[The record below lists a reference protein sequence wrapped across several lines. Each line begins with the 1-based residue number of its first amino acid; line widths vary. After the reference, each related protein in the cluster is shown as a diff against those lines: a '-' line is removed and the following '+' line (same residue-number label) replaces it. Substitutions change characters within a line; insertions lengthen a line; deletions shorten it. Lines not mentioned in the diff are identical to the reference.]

1 MSKKVNK
8 KIDNI
13 ERFLSNFWK
22 IFPNLTSITFNED
35 VIQPFL
41 QNSLNFCELLSNN
54 ILGFYGSPLGSG
66 ANGSV
71 GILRI
76 NEDDKEEQVYGI
88 ILSKKQGE
96 GFEPFYVPII
106 LKNTTN
112 SKQINMNWE
121 IISVPSGGFKDT
133 RLTRIFTVFDPITE
147 IIFGGMLGFLYDCGI
162 CPGFSKYFGSYA
174 CPTSGKNMYNI
185 SILSEKSNITFKD
198 LLQRVSGPDSNPVIN
213 PDTLLNLLFQFI
225 YTIYVGKYYLGFSH
239 YDTHLQNVMITYLNN
254 TINIPGQTPIEYI
267 YKGEKINNKKYIL
280 FKHPQLINGRE
291 CYIAIKNQG
300 LLLKIIDYGA
310 CASYLYSSQSQI
322 IRERVGGPS
331 IDFAITKDSK
341 SQHFVSGVAFE
352 RGVDFP
358 SVRNT
363 HEIQYLLNNLYEYL
377 SKGMDVIYATNNRE
391 QPYNKE
397 YIEQLVNFSGI
408 FFDNDING
416 INNVKN
422 VISRDPIGSSMHNIT
437 TENFKGWYNITRNR
451 DVGLTIPAFND
462 PNELLTGLI
471 RICRALNHRHH
482 FTDSNRSIYYL
493 ENDINPVDINE
504 SNSLILDPNRPI
516 NNNMYKFIQAEY
528 NYQISCSR
536 GGDEPSCEQIDKW
549 DPNTLLEKPL
559 LSSTNILFNPDGK
572 LDNILLENN
581 LNNYLRQGNDHLKI
595 YSIQINPSG
604 VISSKS
610 DPEDFVYRSYQQWI
624 NYKNITDKEGKY
636 MPTVHINISILNPI
650 NMNFFITSKY
660 NYDGNTGGLW
670 EISQDKYLNTFN
682 TYFITNGGY
691 FTINTNIQN
700 QIIANNLVNG
710 AALNP
715 MNIFNPIGFYYNKD
729 DIEHSGTTIPVPKPY
744 RNYFA
749 FITKRNNVLAIENY
763 NDFYNQFNHVQIPL
777 LYELEDG
784 TFYATTQNIIQVR
797 NGINNTYGGNP
808 VLKNNSILNPND
820 KNLEFAFCSGPL
832 LVRDG
837 VVIFDFNTMINKQFA
852 IIDDDVPNNVQ
863 PRGVAR
869 DKPPN
874 LTSYKIIYG
883 DLAKNNYMFKSG
895 ENTDTNQMYG
905 MRHSNRL
912 MVHNV
917 LGIKNNGEII
927 FIMIEGRGY
936 SAPGLDRVQLANLV
950 QKFDIKDA
958 VSLDGGF
965 SANAVYKIDENRKKY
980 LMEDPDHRPLGI
992 SIIFAWV

>member
-1 MSKKVNK
+1 MSKKVHK

-13 ERFLSNFWK
+13 ERFLANFWK
-22 IFPNLTSITFNED
+22 IFPNLTSSNFND
-35 VIQPFL
+35 NVIQPFL

-54 ILGFYGSPLGSG
+54 TIGFYGYPLGSG
-66 ANGSV
+66 ANGYV

-88 ILSKKQGE
+88 ILSKKQSD
-96 GFEPFYVPII
+96 GFESFYVPVI

-112 SKQINMNWE
+112 SKPINMNWE
-121 IISVPSGGFKDT
+121 IISVPKRGFTDN

-147 IIFGGMLGFLYDCGI
+147 IIFGGMLGFLYDSGI

-174 CPTSGKNMYNI
+174 CPTSPKNMYNI
-185 SILSEKSNITFKD
+185 SIISEKSNITFKD
-198 LLQRVSGPDSNPVIN
+198 LLQRVSGPGSNPVIS
-213 PDTLLNLLFQFI
+213 TEILYNLLFQFI
-225 YTIYVGKYYLGFSH
+225 YTVYVGKYYLGFSH

-267 YKGEKINNKKYIL
+267 YKGEKINNKKYIV
-280 FKHPQLINGRE
+280 FKHPELINGRE

-310 CASYLYSSQSQI
+310 CASYLYSSQSKI
-322 IRERVGGPS
+322 IRERVGGPP
-331 IDFAITKDSK
+331 IDFAITKDAE
-341 SQHFVSGVAFE
+341 SQKFVSDNAFE
-352 RGVDFP
+352 RGVNFP

-363 HEIQYLLNNLYEYL
+363 HEIQYLLNNLYEYV
-377 SKGMDVIYATNNRE
+377 SKGMDVIYNTNNPE
-391 QPYNKE
+391 QPYNND
-397 YIEQLVNFSGI
+397 YIEQLINFSGM

-416 INNVKN
+416 INNVRN
-422 VISRDPIGSSMHNIT
+422 VISRDPIRSSMQKNP
-437 TENFKGWYNITRNR
+437 WYNITRNR
-451 DVGLTIPAFND
+451 DVGLDIPAFND
-462 PNELLTGLI
+462 VNELLNGLI

-482 FTDSNRSIYYL
+482 FKDSNKSIYYL
-493 ENDINPVDINE
+493 ENDINPLDINE
-504 SNSLILDPNRPI
+504 SNSLILDPTRLT
-516 NNNMYKFIQAEY
+516 NNNMYKFIETEY
-528 NYQISCSR
+528 NYQIPCSR
-536 GGDEPSCEQIDKW
+536 GDQPSCEQIDKW

-604 VISSKS
+604 VVSSKS

-624 NYKNITDKEGKY
+624 NFKNITDKEGKY
-636 MPTVHINISILNPI
+636 IPTVHINISILNPTNI
-650 NMNFFITSKY
+650 DFFITSKY
-660 NYDGNTGGLW
+660 NYNGNIGGLW
-670 EISQDKYLNTFN
+670 EISQDKYFNQFN

-691 FTINTNIQN
+691 FTINSNIQN
-700 QIIANNLVNG
+700 QLTANKLVNG
-710 AALNP
+710 AALNQ
-715 MNIFNPIGFYYNKD
+715 MDVFNPIGFYYNKD
-729 DIEHSGTTIPVPKPY
+729 DIKNSGTTIPVPKPY
-744 RNYFA
+744 KNYFA

-763 NDFYNQFNHVQIPL
+763 NDFYSQFKHIQIPL
-777 LYELEDG
+777 LYELDDG
-784 TFYATTQNIIQVR
+784 TFYATTQDIIEVR
-797 NGINNTYGGNP
+797 NGVNNTYGGNP
-808 VLKNNSILNPND
+808 ILRNNSILDPTD

-837 VVIFDFNTMINKQFA
+837 VVVFDFNTMINKQFA
-852 IIDDDVPNNVQ
+852 IVDDDIPNRVQ
-863 PRGVAR
+863 PRGVAPN
-869 DKPPN
+869 KPTN

-883 DLAKNNYMFKSG
+883 NYAHNNYMFKSG

-927 FIMIEGRGY
+927 FIMTEGRGY
-936 SAPGLDRVQLANLV
+936 SALGLDRVQLANIV
-950 QKFDIKDA
+950 QKFNIKDA

-965 SANAVYKIDENRKKY
+965 SANAIYKIDENPKKY
-980 LMEDPDHRPLGI
+980 LLDDPEHRALGI
-992 SIIFAWV
+992 SMIFSWKNDDL

>member
-1 MSKKVNK
+1 MFAEPKSK

-22 IFPNLTSITFNED
+22 IFPNLTSANFNGN

-54 ILGFYGSPLGSG
+54 RIGFYGYPLGSG
-66 ANGSV
+66 ANGTV
-71 GILRI
+71 GTLGII
-76 NEDDKEEQVYGI
+76 EDDNLEQVYGI
-88 ILSKKQGE
+88 ILSRKEKG
-96 GFEPFYVPII
+96 GFEPFYVPVI

-112 SKQINMNWE
+112 SKPINMNWE

-147 IIFGGMLGFLYDCGI
+147 IIFGGMLGFLYDSGI

-174 CPTSGKNMYNI
+174 CPTSPKNMYNI
-185 SILSEKSNITFKD
+185 SIVSEKSNITFKD
-198 LLQRVSGPDSNPVIN
+198 LLQRVSGQGSNPIIS
-213 PDTLLNLLFQFI
+213 TEILYNLLFQFI
-225 YTIYVGKYYLGFSH
+225 YTVYVGKYYLGFSH
-239 YDTHLQNVMITYLNN
+239 YDTHLQNIMFTYLNN
-254 TINIPGQTPIEYI
+254 NINIPGQTPIEYI
-267 YKGEKINNKKYIL
+267 YKGEKINNKKYIV
-280 FKHPQLINGRE
+280 FKHPELINGRE

-331 IDFAITKDSK
+331 IDFAITKDSE
-341 SQHFVSGVAFE
+341 SQHFVSGMAFE
-352 RGVDFP
+352 RGVNFP

-363 HEIQYLLNNLYEYL
+363 HEIQYLLNNLYEYV
-377 SKGMDVIYATNNRE
+377 SKGMDVIENTNNPE
-391 QPYNKE
+391 QPYNKD
-397 YIEQLVNFSGI
+397 YIEDLVKFSGI

-416 INNVKN
+416 NNNVRN
-422 VISRDPIGSSMHNIT
+422 VISRDPVGSSMQKNPL
-437 TENFKGWYNITRNR
+437 WYNITRNR
-451 DVGLTIPAFND
+451 DVGLNIPAFND
-462 PNELLTGLI
+462 VNELLTGLI
-471 RICRALNHRHH
+471 RICRHLNHRYH
-482 FTDSNRSIYYL
+482 FSDSNKSIYYL
-493 ENDINPVDINE
+493 ENDINPLDINND
-504 SNSLILDPNRPI
+504 NSLLLNPTRLT
-516 NNNMYKFIQAEY
+516 NNNMYKFIETEY
-528 NYQISCSR
+528 NYQIPCSR
-536 GGDEPSCEQIDKW
+536 GDQPSCEQIDKW

-604 VISSKS
+604 VVSSKS
-610 DPEDFVYRSYQQWI
+610 DPEDFVYRSYQQWF
-624 NYKNITDKEGKY
+624 NFKNITDKEGKY
-636 MPTVHINISILNPI
+636 MQTVHINISILNPTNI
-650 NMNFFITSKY
+650 HFFIASKY
-660 NYDGNTGGLW
+660 NHNGDIGGLW
-670 EISQDKYLNTFN
+670 EISQDKYFNQFN

-691 FTINTNIQN
+691 FTINSNIQN
-700 QIIANNLVNG
+700 QITANNLVNG

-729 DIEHSGTTIPVPKPY
+729 DIKNSGTTIPVTKPY
-744 RNYFA
+744 KNYFA

-763 NDFYNQFNHVQIPL
+763 NDFYSQFKHIQIPL
-777 LYELEDG
+777 LYELDDG
-784 TFYATTQNIIQVR
+784 TFYATTQDIIEVR
-797 NGINNTYGGNP
+797 NGANNTYGGNP
-808 VLKNNSILNPND
+808 ILRNNSILDPTD

-837 VVIFDFNTMINKQFA
+837 VVVFDFNTMINKQFA
-852 IIDDDVPNNVQ
+852 IVDDDIPNSVQ
-863 PRGVAR
+863 PRGVAPN
-869 DKPPN
+869 KPTN

-883 DLAKNNYMFKSG
+883 NYAHNNYMFKSG
-895 ENTDTNQMYG
+895 EDTDTNQMYG

-917 LGIKNNGEII
+917 LGVKNNGEII
-927 FIMIEGRGY
+927 FIMTEGRGY

-965 SANAVYKIDENRKKY
+965 SANAIYKIGENPKKY
-980 LMEDPDHRPLGI
+980 LMEDPEHRPLGI
-992 SIIFAWV
+992 SMIFAWK